1 MWVVVIGQV
10 ELIVR
15 VCCRTV
21 WETNMRLMFVQWLV
35 VRGAVPTHRLQK
47 RYLCLHAAKR
57 VNEVRGFVGQV
68 PKT

>member
-35 VRGAVPTHRLQK
+35 VRGAVPTHRLIQQASET
-47 RYLCLHAAKR
+47 LL
-57 VNEVRGFVGQV
+57 V
-68 PKT
+68 PPCRQEGE